1 MRFILKLRPLWGAL
15 LFLAL
20 TQSVSAQNRAE
31 TQFIVDGVCE
41 MCKERI
47 ETALDV
53 KGVVRAE
60 WDEHTHKVT
69 VVYNPKKIDIP
80 EMHRLVQNAG
90 HDTDCGKAPDE
101 AYAKVHGC
109 CKYREEPEHDGHE
122 GHGHH

>member
-1 MRFILKLRPLWGAL
+1 MGVL
-15 LFLAL
+15 LFVLCTLPAL
-20 TQSVSAQNRAE
+20 GQNRAE
-31 TQFIVDGVCE
+31 TQFTVQGVCG

-53 KGVVRAE
+53 KGVIRAE
-60 WDEHTHKVT
+60 WSEETHKVF
-69 VVYNPKKIDIP
+69 VVYNPKKIEIA

-90 HDTDCGKAPDE
+90 HDTDCGKASDE

-109 CKYREEPEHDGHE
+109 CKYREEPEHDGHGSHD